1 MFVLRK
7 FICRQSLSSF
17 LNHRRKKPRG
27 LQRRF
32 FSIVVL
38 KNANK
43 TTKYVALHLHRMMC
57 DCINN
62 KERDLF
68 LLSGL
73 LYSSFQHSTSYK
85 MSRAYRH
92 VFMSWLIGR
101 WFITMWKNENT
112 IRSLHITKMMS
123 SFNALCVHRISHV
136 RTIHKRTHQQASAL
150 LEQSLA
156 NRNFTNYKLSETPQD
171 SRMDRWQQRRMI
183 RAQMS
188 SSWNNS
194 TVLCWRKHLITPALC
209 YQVRS
214 LAFMGMNIR
223 GISDNQWLSA
233 NWMRMF

>member
-1 MFVLRK
+1 MRNAILGFRFLTIRKARFAFESYILFLNLIEYSDTRTISGMFVLRK

-92 VFMSWLIGR
+92 VFMS
-101 WFITMWKNENT
+101 
-112 IRSLHITKMMS
+112 
-123 SFNALCVHRISHV
+123 
-136 RTIHKRTHQQASAL
+136 
-150 LEQSLA
+150 
-156 NRNFTNYKLSETPQD
+156 
-171 SRMDRWQQRRMI
+171 
-183 RAQMS
+183 
-188 SSWNNS
+188 
-194 TVLCWRKHLITPALC
+194 
-209 YQVRS
+209 
-214 LAFMGMNIR
+214 
-223 GISDNQWLSA
+223 
-233 NWMRMF
+233 